1 MKTMWLLGIIHRTK
15 QMEKV
20 ELKSNIV
27 HCDYNARLKKKKNSC
42 DDEGAQTF
50 FFLSKDSVNIA
61 IKALYIKNNFS
72 SMSLGIQQNV
82 N

>member
-20 ELKSNIV
+20 ELKSNTV
-27 HCDYNARLKKKKNSC
+27 HCDYNARLKKKAVMMVVK
-42 DDEGAQTF
+42 DGGQTF

-61 IKALYIKNNFS
+61 IKAL
-72 SMSLGIQQNV
+72 
-82 N
+82 

>member
-27 HCDYNARLKKKKNSC
+27 HCDYNARLKKKNSC

-61 IKALYIKNNFS
+61 IKAL
-72 SMSLGIQQNV
+72 
-82 N
+82 